1 MLQTKLLSE
10 VIHDWSEVFMRRSGH
25 DFRHFMEET
34 DLSFSQI
41 NVLMRLF
48 HSGPCD
54 VSGIGEQMNVTNAA
68 ASQAVERLV
77 QLELVGREENPDDRR
92 IKQLALTDKGRALIE
107 KGIQARSQ
115 WIEDL
120 AVTLTEEQQGR
131 IISTLTFLTEIA
143 RKTED

>member
-25 DFRHFMEET
+25 DFRRSMEET

-48 HSGPCD
+48 HRVPCD

-77 QLELVGREENPDDRR
+77 QLELVERKEDSDDRR
-92 IKQLALTDKGRALIE
+92 IKRLALTEKGRALIE
-107 KGIQARSQ
+107 KSIQARSQ

-120 AVTLTEEQQGR
+120 AFTLTEEQQGR